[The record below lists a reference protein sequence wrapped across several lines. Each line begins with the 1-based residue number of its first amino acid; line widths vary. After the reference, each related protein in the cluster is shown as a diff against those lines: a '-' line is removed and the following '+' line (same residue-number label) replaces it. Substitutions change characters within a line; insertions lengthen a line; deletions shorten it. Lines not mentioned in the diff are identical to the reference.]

1 MQANITAVLRAL
13 CFTKG
18 SRTPLKKLTANR
30 MSESLIIATR
40 ESPLALA
47 QAHHVKAELESVIP
61 GLSVSLLGM
70 TTRGDQILDKPLAKV
85 GGKGLFIKEL
95 EVALQEGRAHLAVH
109 SLKDVPMVLPKGFS
123 LAAILP
129 REDARDALVSNK
141 YPTLADMPAG
151 AIVGTSS
158 LRRAAVLSRAF
169 PKLKFEPVR
178 GNVNTRMTKLDK
190 GEFDALILAAA
201 GLIRLGMTERIRD
214 RLPIELSLPAP
225 GQAALGIEIV
235 SDDDYTAEIVSEL
248 DHAPTAVACMAERM
262 VSRLLGGSCELPLG
276 AYADFVDAEQP
287 LRLRAFV
294 ANLDG
299 SVCVSAEAF
308 GTPDAPEALGEEV
321 AELLKAQGADKII
334 ASLK

>member
-1 MQANITAVLRAL
+1 
-13 CFTKG
+13 
-18 SRTPLKKLTANR
+18 
-30 MSESLIIATR
+30 MSEPLIIATR

-109 SLKDVPMVLPKGFS
+109 SLKDVPMVLPKGFT

-129 REDARDALVSNK
+129 REDARDAFVSSRFAS
-141 YPTLADMPAG
+141 LDDMPAG

-158 LRRAAVLSRAF
+158 LRRAAVLKRKYPLLEFKS
-169 PKLKFEPVR
+169 LR
-178 GNVNTRMTKLDK
+178 GNVNTRLAKLDT
-190 GEFDALILAAA
+190 GEYGAIILASA
-201 GLIRLGMTERIRD
+201 GLIRLGMRERIRSAI
-214 RLPIELSLPAP
+214 PVEISLPAP
-225 GQAALGIEIV
+225 GQAALGIEVV
-235 SDDDYTAEIVSEL
+235 SDDDETADIVSEL
-248 DHAPTAVACMAERM
+248 DHAPSAIACTAERT

-276 AYADFVDAEQP
+276 AYADWVEGDKP

-294 ANLDG
+294 ASLDG
-299 SVCVSAEAF
+299 REYVEAEAF
-308 GTPDAPEALGEEV
+308 GTPDLPEALGEAV
-321 AELLKAQGADKII
+321 AAQLKAQGADQII
-334 ASLK
+334 ANLS

>member
-1 MQANITAVLRAL
+1 
-13 CFTKG
+13 
-18 SRTPLKKLTANR
+18 

-109 SLKDVPMVLPKGFS
+109 SLKDVPMVLPKGFT

-129 REDARDALVSNK
+129 REDARDAFVSSRFGS
-141 YPTLADMPAG
+141 LDEMPAG

-158 LRRAAVLSRAF
+158 LRRAAVLKRKYPQLVF
-169 PKLKFEPVR
+169 NPVR
-178 GNVNTRMTKLDK
+178 GNVNTRLAKLDA
-190 GEFDALILAAA
+190 GEFDAIILAAA
-201 GLIRLGMTERIRD
+201 GLIRLGMSPRIKSAI
-214 RLPIELSLPAP
+214 PVEVSLPAP
-225 GQAALGIEIV
+225 GQAALGIEVV
-235 SDDDYTAEIVSEL
+235 SDDDETAEIVAEL
-248 DHAPTAVACMAERM
+248 DHAPSAIACTAERM
-262 VSRLLGGSCELPLG
+262 VSRLLGGSCDLPLG
-276 AYADFVDAEQP
+276 AYADWVDSDKP

-299 SVCVSAEAF
+299 SEYVSAEAF
-308 GTPDAPEALGEEV
+308 GTPDLPEALGQEV
-321 AELLKAQGADKII
+321 ADMLKAQGADKII
-334 ASLK
+334 ASLS